1 MITPEKNPSPTEE
14 AVVLKNVSKRFHS
27 AGREV
32 NALDSLSARVK
43 PGTVTGF
50 VGPDGGGKTTLFRMM
65 AGLLPASEGSLMV
78 AGNDLR
84 RAAAR
89 ARDRIGYMAQ
99 RFSLYANLSVFEN
112 LRFFS
117 SAYGLKGQRQRKR
130 IAWALKA
137 FELKA
142 YAEAKSGDLPLGFKQ
157 RLSLATALMHEPE
170 ILFLDEPT
178 SGVDPLARRE
188 FWNRINGLA
197 QGGVTVLVTTH
208 FMEEAEYCDRLV
220 IMAEGEILEEGTP
233 DDIKARH
240 RSDSQSE
247 PSMEDAFIAL
257 IREREGRA

>member
-1 MITPEKNPSPTEE
+1 
-14 AVVLKNVSKRFHS
+14 
-27 AGREV
+27 
-32 NALDSLSARVK
+32 
-43 PGTVTGF
+43 
-50 VGPDGGGKTTLFRMM
+50 
-65 AGLLPASEGSLMV
+65 
-78 AGNDLR
+78 
-84 RAAAR
+84 
-89 ARDRIGYMAQ
+89 MAQ
-99 RFSLYANLSVFEN
+99 RFSLYATLSVVEN

-117 SAYGLKGQRQRKR
+117 SAYGLSGQRQREKT
-130 IAWALKA
+130 AWALKA

-157 RLSLATALMHEPE
+157 RLSLAAALMHEPD

-188 FWNRINGLA
+188 FWNRINHLA

-233 DDIKARH
+233 DDIKNRH
-240 RSDSQSE
+240 GSDSQSE

-257 IREREGRA
+257 IREREGRP